1 MAWALYTARNKMII
15 YTPHDT
21 SSIEKAAIREAI
33 EHELILNAE
42 CNGLDVSYQSDD
54 YLWIDTDNEI
64 LGCYFMSIVKSHL
77 QTVA

>member
-1 MAWALYTARNKMII
+1 MII
-15 YTPHDT
+15 YTSYDT

-33 EHELILNAE
+33 EHEIKWNAE

-64 LGCYFMSIVKSHL
+64 LGCYFMSVVKSHL

>member
-1 MAWALYTARNKMII
+1 MII

-21 SSIEKAAIREAI
+21 NSDEKFAIREAI
-33 EHELILNAE
+33 EHEINWNAN
-42 CNGLDVSYQSDD
+42 CNGLAVSYKSDD